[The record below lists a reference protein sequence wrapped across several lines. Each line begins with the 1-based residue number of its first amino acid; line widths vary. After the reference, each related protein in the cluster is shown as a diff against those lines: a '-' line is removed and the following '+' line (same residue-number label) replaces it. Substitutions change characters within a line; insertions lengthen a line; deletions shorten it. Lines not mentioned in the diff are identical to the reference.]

1 MWKSVDILIDKDYHY
16 HCKVDKLVVVY
27 FDTVPP
33 SSDSKLINYFTH
45 ILKRSLSFLLKEW
58 QIPSHDLPFFHLNL
72 GIHILK
78 EMI

>member
-1 MWKSVDILIDKDYHY
+1 MQSIDFLIDKDYHY
-16 HCKVDKLVVVY
+16 HCKADKLVVAY
-27 FDTVPP
+27 FRYCSP
-33 SSDSKLINYFTH
+33 SSDSKLINHFTH